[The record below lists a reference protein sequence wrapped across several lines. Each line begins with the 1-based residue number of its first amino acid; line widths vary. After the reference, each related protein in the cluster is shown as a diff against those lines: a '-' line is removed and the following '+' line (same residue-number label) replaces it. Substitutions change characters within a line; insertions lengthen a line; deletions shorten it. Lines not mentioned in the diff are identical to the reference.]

1 MTLLPDEIKRK
12 LPPLYSQENV
22 KDPIAQVKCFCPWSS
37 WTWYVTEFDGKD
49 VFFGK
54 VIGFETELGY
64 FSLSELENLR
74 GPAGLRIE
82 RDIHFQPQ
90 PLSQCK

>member
-1 MTLLPDEIKRK
+1 MTLLPDEIRAII
-12 LPPLYSQENV
+12 PSLYSQENV
-22 KDPIAQVKCFCPWSS
+22 SDPIAQIKFFCPWSS
-37 WTWYVTEFDGKD
+37 WTWYAVEFDGKD
-49 VFFGK
+49 LFFGK
-54 VIGFETELGY
+54 VKGFETELGY

-74 GPAGLRIE
+74 GPGGLRIE